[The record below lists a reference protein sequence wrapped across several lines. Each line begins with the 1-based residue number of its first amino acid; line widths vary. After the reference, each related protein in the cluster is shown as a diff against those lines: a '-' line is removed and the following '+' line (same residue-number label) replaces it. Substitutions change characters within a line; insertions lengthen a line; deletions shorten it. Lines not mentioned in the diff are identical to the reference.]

1 MSSRSRAASVAAVAL
16 LAVALQ
22 ACGGASGGSGNGTG
36 KGPISLGAIVDLS
49 GSNSQ
54 IGQPEAA
61 LLKRYVARVN
71 AGGGVDGRKLK
82 LTVTDGQSDQ
92 TAVVQAARRLVEQDG
107 VTAVLGPT
115 ATDETL
121 AVEDYLNSRKVP
133 EISLG
138 GGDRIVQP
146 VRGWVFKVLPSDAL
160 TAQTVL
166 AYMRAHGVKRLGWL
180 GLSDGYGPSGLAAFQ
195 AAAPA
200 AGVKL
205 APVESFAGTDTDM
218 TAQLTRIK
226 AADPD
231 AVMIYGAPPSSAI
244 AQRNAKALGIGVPIF
259 HGLGSAAPGFVDQAG
274 AAANG
279 ISLGT
284 GKLLVADQIPASDPQ
299 RAALADFVKLNGG
312 PNTFAGAAYDAMLLL
327 TKALA
332 QGGDDRQKVR
342 DALEGLSGVA
352 GVDGVFD
359 YTPTDHNGL
368 GKGSVV
374 IVTLND
380 GHWKLAG

>member
-1 MSSRSRAASVAAVAL
+1 MSSRFRAASVAAAVAL
-16 LAVALQ
+16 LAVVLQ
-22 ACGGASGGSGNGTG
+22 ACGGASGGSGASNS
-36 KGPISLGAIVDLS
+36 KGPITLGAIVDLS

-54 IGQPEAA
+54 VGQPEAA

-71 AGGGVDGRKLK
+71 AAGGIDGRQLK
-82 LTVTDGQSDQ
+82 LTVADGQSDQ
-92 TAVVQAARRLVEQDG
+92 TVVVQAARRLAEQDG
-107 VTAVLGPT
+107 VTAVVGPT

-121 AVEDYLNSRKVP
+121 AVEDYLNTRKVP

-146 VRGWVFKVLPSDAL
+146 VRSWVFKAFASDAL
-160 TAQTVL
+160 VAQAVL
-166 AYMRAHGVKRLGWL
+166 GYMRDHGIKRLGWL

-200 AGVKL
+200 AGIKL

-218 TAQLTRIK
+218 TSQLTRIK
-226 AADPD
+226 AANPD

-244 AQRNAKALGIGVPIF
+244 AQRNANALGIAVPIF

-299 RAALADFVKLNGG
+299 HAALADFVELNGG
-312 PNTFAGAAYDAMLLL
+312 PNTFAGAAYDAMTLL

-332 QGGDDRQKVR
+332 QGGTDRQKVR
-342 DALEGLSGVA
+342 DALERTSGVA
-352 GVDGVFD
+352 GVFNDSAS
-359 YTPTDHNGL
+359 DHNGL

-374 IVTLND
+374 VVTLKD

>member
-1 MSSRSRAASVAAVAL
+1 MSSRFRVASVAAVVL

-22 ACGGASGGSGNGTG
+22 ACGGASGGSGNGNG

-49 GSNSQ
+49 GANSQ
-54 IGQPEAA
+54 VGQPEAA

-71 AGGGVDGRKLK
+71 ARGGVSGRKLK

-92 TAVVQAARRLVEQDG
+92 TVVVQAARRLVEQNG
-107 VTAVLGPT
+107 VTAVVGPT

-121 AVEDYLNSRKVP
+121 AVEDYLNSRRVP
-133 EISLG
+133 EVSLG

-146 VRGWVFKVLPSDAL
+146 VRSWVFKVFASDAL
-160 TAQTVL
+160 AAQTVL
-166 AYMRAHGVKRLGWL
+166 GYMRAHGVRRLGWL

-205 APVESFAGTDTDM
+205 APVESFAGSDTDM

-226 AADPD
+226 AAHPD

-244 AQRNAKALGIGVPIF
+244 AQRNAKALGITVPIF
-259 HGLGSAAPGFVDQAG
+259 HGLGSAAPGFVAQAG
-274 AAANG
+274 AAADG
-279 ISLGT
+279 VSLGT

-299 RAALADFVKLNGG
+299 HAALADFIKLNGG
-312 PNTFAGAAYDAMLLL
+312 PNTFAGAAYDAMTLL

-332 QGGDDRQKVR
+332 QGGSDRQKIR
-342 DALEGLSGVA
+342 DALERTSGVPGVA
-352 GVDGVFD
+352 GVFNDS
-359 YTPTDHNGL
+359 PTDHNGL
-368 GKGSVV
+368 GRGSVV
-374 IVTLND
+374 IVTLKH